1 MPLRNMPEAGRPLA
15 DANLFRPT
23 PLGAQA
29 WAIQPNHIAAE
40 DLYAAALAE
49 FDDDD
54 DDEIDVIDAF
64 NRDEL
69 NEEALKNE
77 LKKRHLSRDE
87 RHTLHKPKND
97 WVETPTGEVL
107 RSAETLVVSDIIHKH
122 LKK

>member
-1 MPLRNMPEAGRPLA
+1 MPEAGRPL
-15 DANLFRPT
+15 DDVYRFRPT

-29 WAIQPNHIAAE
+29 WAIQPDHMVVE
-40 DLYAAALAE
+40 DLYDAALAE
-49 FDDDD
+49 FGDDDD
-54 DDEIDVIDAF
+54 YDDDEAEIVDAF

-87 RHTLHKPKND
+87 RHRLHKPKND